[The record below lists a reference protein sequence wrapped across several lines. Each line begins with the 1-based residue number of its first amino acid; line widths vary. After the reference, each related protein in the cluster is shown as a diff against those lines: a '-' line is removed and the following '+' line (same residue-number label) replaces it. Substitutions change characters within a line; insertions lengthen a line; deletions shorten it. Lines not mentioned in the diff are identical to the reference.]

1 MQELITSYL
10 VQKKECNLPLL
21 GHFRIKTK
29 PAELD
34 READQQIFPPTDEI
48 LYSEFAGNLSGDL
61 ITYISRLQNITG
73 DEAETK
79 INNWCHQV
87 KEKLDSG
94 GKIIFNSIGSL
105 QKDAAGNIFFQ
116 GKKGNAFYEPVA
128 AQRVIH
134 ENTEHSVLVGDR
146 ETTSVVMNEFYREEL
161 VEKKSWW
168 TRWNIWAVVLFGI
181 SLIVLFFYFYSHK
194 LSETGIGNGASFP
207 TKDPPVLHSSP

>member
-10 VQKKECNLPLL
+10 VQKKECSLPPV

-34 READQQIFPPTDEI
+34 RVNQQLFPPTDEI
-48 LYSEFAGNLSGDL
+48 LYSEFTGNLSGDL

-73 DEAETK
+73 SEAETK
-79 INNWCHQV
+79 INNWCHQA

-105 QKDAAGNIFFQ
+105 QKDGAGNISFER
-116 GKKGNAFYEPVA
+116 KKGSAFYEPVA
-128 AQRVIH
+128 ARRVIH

-146 ETTSVVMNEFYREEL
+146 ETTSVIMNEFYREEL

-168 TRWNIWAVVLFGI
+168 ARWNIWAIVLFGI
-181 SLIVLFFYFYSHK
+181 SLIILFFYFYSHK
-194 LSETGIGNGASFP
+194 FSETEIGNRASFP
-207 TKDPPVLHSSP
+207 TKNPPVLHSSP